1 MKRDDFLKLAISLAL
16 PLLAGFIGSYFTTP
30 AIPEWYAGL
39 EKPAINPPS
48 WVFAPAWTT
57 LYVLMGVAFFLVW
70 KKKDEIKD
78 FFALVLVFI
87 AQLFLNATWSFF
99 FFGIRSPELAG
110 VNILLLLV
118 AIFLMMILFFRVNKV
133 SGYLLLP
140 YFLWTVFATYLN
152 FQIIILN

>member
-87 AQLFLNATWSFF
+87 VQLFLNATWSFF